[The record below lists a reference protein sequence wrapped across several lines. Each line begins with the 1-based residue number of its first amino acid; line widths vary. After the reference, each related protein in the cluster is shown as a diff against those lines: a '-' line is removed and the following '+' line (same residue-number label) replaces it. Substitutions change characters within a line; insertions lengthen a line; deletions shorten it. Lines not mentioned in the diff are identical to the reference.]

1 MQITLKQDEIET
13 AIRSYVS
20 GQVNIVEGNDVLI
33 DLKAGRG
40 PEGFTATID
49 IVPAGTKAP
58 APVEKAKAPK
68 AIPVNPGPKVAP
80 NESKAPPAETAQDAA
95 EAAPAGEAT
104 DGAAESQDA
113 GDEPD
118 PAQDAAPPATPAKS
132 LFGNLQKP
140 RN

>member
-1 MQITLKQDEIET
+1 MQITLKQDEIES

-49 IVPAGTKAP
+49 IVPAGTKAA
-58 APVEKAKAPK
+58 APVEKAKPAKPAAPK
-68 AIPVNPGPKVAP
+68 SVPGLAP
-80 NESKAPPAETAQDAA
+80 TAPAAETAQEAA
-95 EAAPAGEAT
+95 EEAAAETAT
-104 DGAAESQDA
+104 DGGAEAQDSGSEA
-113 GDEPD
+113 E
-118 PAQDAAPPATPAKS
+118 PAQEAPPAGTPAKS

-140 RN
+140 RNT